1 MTSSAATRSGLGG
14 IALGLLRRE
23 LLLAWRR
30 PSEALNPLLFYLLVG
45 SLFPLGIGP
54 EAVFLARIAAGV
66 IWIAA
71 LLSLLLS
78 LDNLF
83 RTDHEDGTLE
93 QFLLSP
99 YPLYF
104 LVLIK
109 LAAHAC
115 IVGLPLLLATPLLG
129 MMLALPFDA
138 IGTLLCTLLLGVPI
152 LILLGGVGAALT
164 LGLRRGGLLLSLL
177 VLPLYIPVL
186 IFGTSAVQATQSG
199 LPVIGQLAFIG
210 ALLAAT
216 LITAPF
222 AIAAALR
229 ISGG

>member
-1 MTSSAATRSGLGG
+1 MSSATGVALHR
-14 IALGLLRRE
+14 IAAGLLRRE

-30 PSEALNPLLFYLLVG
+30 PGESLNPLLLYLLVG

-54 EAVFLARIAAGV
+54 DAAFLARIAAGV

-71 LLSLLLS
+71 LLALLLS
-78 LDNLF
+78 FDNLF
-83 RTDHEDGTLE
+83 RADHDDGTLE

-99 YPLYF
+99 CPLYF
-104 LVLIK
+104 LVLVK

-129 MMLALPFDA
+129 LMLALPAPA
-138 IGTLLCTLLLGVPI
+138 IGTLLCTLLLGVPT
-152 LILLGGVGAALT
+152 LVMLGGVGAALT

-177 VLPLYIPVL
+177 VLPLYVPVL
-186 IFGTSAVQATQSG
+186 IFGASAVQATQSG
-199 LPVIGQLAFIG
+199 LPVTGHLAFIG

-216 LITAPF
+216 LVTTPF